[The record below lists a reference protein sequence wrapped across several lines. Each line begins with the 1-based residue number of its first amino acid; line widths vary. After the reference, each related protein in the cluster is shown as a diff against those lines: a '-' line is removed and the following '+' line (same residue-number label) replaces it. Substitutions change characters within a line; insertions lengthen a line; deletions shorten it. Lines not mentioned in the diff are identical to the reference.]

1 MELNIYSSGTTLAE
15 VSQTTIDASWAHEPG
30 AGDRIRTLNA
40 AFKIFHR
47 CRQHIEQVSH
57 FDWNASWRMW
67 KELEDAG
74 DSGYGTG
81 VQDLDDAF
89 RHLIANQGRWKDEN
103 TKAYWGHCFPSVYP
117 YSVVNAPAA
126 AANFLSAVNSK
137 LAKLQQIAGA
147 HQAARLRAEAANN
160 ARDWRSLAAALE
172 DVKSAADSA
181 EPFLWILPEQIT
193 TADWYESL
201 SGILEVIDT
210 AIDVLNQARD
220 GLSTYAAA
228 RQAGLNAPAAAAW
241 SAVGQAVS
249 YLPVLGDFYAEIV
262 RQSPAL
268 IASMRTLFETAHRKW
283 ERAAAG
289 AQSSPV
295 HSRVDRHYD
304 PLIVGEQRCAVVSD
318 GKNDMDSFGL
328 GHLQQL
334 ISGSGASA
342 WRNRG
347 GIPRAS
353 D

>member
-1 MELNIYSSGTTLAE
+1 MELNIYSSGTVLAE
-15 VSQTTIDASWAHEPG
+15 VTQASIDASWAHEPG

-40 AFKIFHR
+40 AFQIFYR
-47 CRQHIEQVSH
+47 SRQHIEQVSRV
-57 FDWNASWRMW
+57 DWDASWRMW

-81 VQDLDDAF
+81 VRDLDDAF
-89 RHLIANQGRWKDEN
+89 RHLIANRGRWKDEN
-103 TKAYWGHCFPSVYP
+103 TLAYWGLCFPSVYP
-117 YSVVNAPAA
+117 CSLLNAPAA
-126 AANFLSAVNSK
+126 AANFLSAVNAK
-137 LAKLQQIAGA
+137 LAKLQRIAGE
-147 HQAARLRAEAANN
+147 HQAARLRAEAAS
-160 ARDWRSLAAALE
+160 AAKDWRSLAAALE

-201 SGILEVIDT
+201 SGILDVIDT
-210 AIDVLNQARD
+210 AIDVLNQAHD
-220 GLSTYAAA
+220 ALSTYAAA

-289 AQSSPV
+289 AQPSSFTGRP
-295 HSRVDRHYD
+295 S
-304 PLIVGEQRCAVVSD
+304 L
-318 GKNDMDSFGL
+318 
-328 GHLQQL
+328 
-334 ISGSGASA
+334 
-342 WRNRG
+342 
-347 GIPRAS
+347 
-353 D
+353 